1 MVDNT
6 TEVPPVAPVEPV
18 PPVEPVAAPVTQQV
32 VPASTDT
39 TDNSNSTLVEYKEP
53 LYKKIWRPLLAI
65 TYIAIVLFDFVI
77 MPVVMESINSHESN
91 NEKAVEL
98 ALKFKDPS
106 AQIQALKTFTTDR
119 TWTPLTLMGGGLFH
133 VAFGALLT
141 GAAVTRG
148 MERKEFASKGTLVK

>member
-1 MVDNT
+1 
-6 TEVPPVAPVEPV
+6 
-18 PPVEPVAAPVTQQV
+18 
-32 VPASTDT
+32 
-39 TDNSNSTLVEYKEP
+39 
-53 LYKKIWRPLLAI
+53 
-65 TYIAIVLFDFVI
+65 